1 MNPAAFRLEGIG
13 KVFDDHAVL
22 ADVSLDFEFGQ
33 HTAIIGPSGCGKTT
47 LLRLLAG
54 LDAPTAGEV
63 LLGDQ
68 LLSASG
74 RILVPPHS
82 RRIGLVFQDL
92 ALWPNL
98 SALDNVLL
106 GLSGFGFSRSRIR
119 VQALDALKRC
129 GIGDLANARPGRL
142 SGGQQQRVAI
152 ARAIAVQPKFL
163 LLDEPFAGL
172 DLVTKDALFDQI
184 AGLCRALGSTIILV
198 THDPAEVS
206 QLCERVVV
214 LDRGQVVESGRLGD
228 LLQAPQSLLLRRFK
242 AHQQM

>member
-1 MNPAAFRLEGIG
+1 MNPAQFRLEGVS
-13 KVFDDHAVL
+13 KVFGDQAAL
-22 ADVSLDFEFGQ
+22 SEVSLDFKFGQ

-54 LDAPTAGEV
+54 LDAPTAGKV
-63 LLGDQ
+63 LLDGRT
-68 LLSASG
+68 LSASG
-74 RILVPPHS
+74 RVLVPPHS
-82 RRIGLVFQDL
+82 RHIGLVFQDL

-106 GLSGFGFSRSRIR
+106 GLPGLRHARSRVR
-119 VQALDALKRC
+119 AQALDALERC
-129 GIGDLANARPGRL
+129 GIPDLAHARPGRL

-152 ARAIAVQPKFL
+152 ARAIAVRPKFL

-184 AGLCRALGSTIILV
+184 AALCRALGSTVILV
-198 THDPAEVS
+198 THDPAEVA

-214 LDRGQVVESGRLGD
+214 LERGQVVESGRLGE
-228 LLQAPQSLLLRRFK
+228 LLQAPQSSLLRRFK

>member
-33 HTAIIGPSGCGKTT
+33 HTAIVGPSGCGKTT

-54 LDAPTAGEV
+54 LDARTAGKV
-63 LLGDQ
+63 LLGGQ
-68 LLSASG
+68 LLSAPG
-74 RILVPPHS
+74 RILVPAHS

-106 GLSGFGFSRSRIR
+106 GLPGLRRARSGARA
-119 VQALDALKRC
+119 QALDALERC
-129 GIGDLANARPGRL
+129 GIQDLANARPGRL

-152 ARAIAVQPKFL
+152 ARAIAVRPQFL

-172 DLVTKDALFDQI
+172 DLVTKDALFGQI
-184 AGLCRALGSTIILV
+184 AELCRALGSTFILV
-198 THDPAEVS
+198 THDPAEVA

-214 LDRGQVVESGRLGD
+214 LERGQVVEAGRFGE
-228 LLQAPQSLLLRRFK
+228 LLQAPQSALLRRFK
-242 AHQQM
+242 AHQQA